1 MIHLLYGKDSYQVSS
16 ALSSI
21 KNALAVADTDKMLAS
36 NTTVLDGRGLTPDEL
51 LAHATAVPFLA
62 ADRLVVV
69 DGLLRALGEVK
80 RGRAK
85 KKSDADDPLEPWRR
99 AAALLGDPATMPE
112 TTTLVFVEAEL
123 AKTNA
128 AFTIFAPVAK
138 TVEFNPLSGTELV
151 AWVKNTAKREK
162 IKLTEG
168 AAKSL
173 VDLIGGDLWALSNEL
188 KKLDT
193 YAAGEAVGE
202 VAVAELVS
210 AAHETKFWDV
220 ADAVIAGNE
229 RKALTSLR
237 RLLVDGYPPQVI
249 TSMIVKQYRQ
259 LLLVKDL
266 RERRVARDETARA
279 SGVPAFKLDDVS
291 AVAQRYSWPRL
302 REAYGKLLESDLSV
316 KRGLQDD
323 ESALQL
329 LIHELC
335 AMRPASAARPLAP
348 SRS

>member
-21 KNALAVADTDKMLAS
+21 RNALAVADDMIAS
-36 NTTVLDGRGLTPDEL
+36 NTTVLEGRNLTPDEL

-62 ADRLVVV
+62 ANRLVIV

-123 AKTNA
+123 AKSNA
-128 AFTIFAPVAK
+128 AFTIFAPIAK
-138 TVEFNPLSGTELV
+138 TVEYNPLSGAELV
-151 AWVKNTAKREK
+151 AWVRNTAKREK
-162 IKLTEG
+162 IKLTDG

-173 VDLIGGDLWALSNEL
+173 VDLIGSDLWALSNEL
-188 KKLDT
+188 KKLDA
-193 YAAGEAVGE
+193 YGGGEAVGE
-202 VAVAELVS
+202 AAVAELVP

-220 ADAVIAGNE
+220 ADAVIAGDE
-229 RKALTSLR
+229 RTALTSLR

-249 TSMIVKQYRQ
+249 TSMIVRQYRQ

-266 RERRVARDETARA
+266 RDRRVGRDETARA
-279 SGVPAFKLDDVS
+279 SGVPGFKLDAVS
-291 AVAQRYSWPRL
+291 AMAQRYSWPRL
-302 REAYGKLLESDLSV
+302 RAAYGKLLESDLSV

-335 AMRPASAARPLAP
+335 AMRPASGARPMAP
-348 SRS
+348 SRA

>member
-1 MIHLLYGKDSYQVSS
+1 VIHLLYGKDSYQVSS

-21 KNALAVADTDKMLAS
+21 RNALGVADDMIAS
-36 NTTVLDGRGLTPDEL
+36 NTTVLEGRNLVPDEL

-62 ADRLVVV
+62 ANRLVIV

-85 KKSDADDPLEPWRR
+85 KKSDVDDPLAGWRQ
-99 AAALLGDPATMPE
+99 AATVLADPATMPE

-123 AKTNA
+123 AKSNA
-128 AFTIFAPVAK
+128 AFTIFAPLAK
-138 TVEFNPLSGTELV
+138 TVEFNPLSGNELA

-202 VAVAELVS
+202 AAVAELVP

-220 ADAVIAGNE
+220 ADAVIAGDE
-229 RKALTSLR
+229 RRALTSLR

-249 TSMIVKQYRQ
+249 MSMIVKQYRQ

-266 RERRVARDETARA
+266 RDRRVGRDETARA
-279 SGVPAFKLDDVS
+279 SGVPGFKLDAVS
-291 AVAQRYSWPRL
+291 ATAQRYSWPRL
-302 REAYGKLLESDLSV
+302 REAYGKLIESDLSV

-335 AMRPASAARPLAP
+335 AMRPASGARPLASP
-348 SRS
+348 RA